1 MSFKVEHAT
10 TDHSSYRCIAVL
22 VLKNVDSE
30 GFHEIEALCR
40 EWKDSYFSQR
50 NSTQLFIAQLHY
62 SIKRCQVLMH
72 APADKY
78 IYMMTAALF
87 PNGRSCEKRVSLQY
101 HDIISTMNLFNN
113 MLS

>member
-1 MSFKVEHAT
+1 MSFKVEHT
-10 TDHSSYRCIAVL
+10 TQLSSYRWIAVL
-22 VLKNVDSE
+22 VEKNMDSE
-30 GFHEIEALCR
+30 GFHEIEALCH
-40 EWKDSYFSQR
+40 EWKDSYFSQQS
-50 NSTQLFIAQLHY
+50 NSTLLFIAQLRY

-113 MLS
+113 ML